1 VTLALQVARFDI
13 EAAHNAHHS
22 IELTEVGLGQVTN
35 SAVISLGAV
44 VDDEGSIGRQQSQG
58 VLGVRHGSNLAAQ
71 RFLGPSVSHNGF
83 LVSPSVTHS
92 ALVFRAL
99 TGHHGSMF
107 RFLVRLA
114 VNSIALA
121 IAVWIVPG
129 LTMVPYAEGEPIV
142 VGGPS
147 LELVLSYLFIALV
160 FGLINGIIGNAIRI
174 VAFPLYV
181 ITLGLIALVVNGLLL
196 LLVTLVSTWLT
207 FGLFVQDY
215 YWGIVGALV
224 LSLSA
229 WIIGMLLRPLTKQT
243 R

>member
-1 VTLALQVARFDI
+1 ML
-13 EAAHNAHHS
+13 
-22 IELTEVGLGQVTN
+22 
-35 SAVISLGAV
+35 
-44 VDDEGSIGRQQSQG
+44 
-58 VLGVRHGSNLAAQ
+58 
-71 RFLGPSVSHNGF
+71 RFL
-83 LVSPSVTHS
+83 L
-92 ALVFRAL
+92 RL
-99 TGHHGSMF
+99 T
-107 RFLVRLA
+107 
-114 VNSIALA
+114 VNSLALA

-181 ITLGLIALVVNGLLL
+181 ITLGLIALIVNGLLL
-196 LLVTLVSTWLT
+196 LLVNLVSTWLT
-207 FGLFVQDY
+207 FGLFVQDF
-215 YWGIVGALV
+215 YWGIIGALV

-229 WIIGMLLRPLTKQT
+229 WIIGMLVRPLTKKS